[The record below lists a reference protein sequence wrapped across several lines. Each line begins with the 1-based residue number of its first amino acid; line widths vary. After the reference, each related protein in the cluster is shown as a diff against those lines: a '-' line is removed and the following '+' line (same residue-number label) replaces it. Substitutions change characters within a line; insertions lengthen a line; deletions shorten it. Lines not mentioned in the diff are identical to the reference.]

1 MKVKPDN
8 EIENIDE
15 NNNFMKFAKEH
26 FSMERILKLM
36 KEYEENNAKVYC
48 VSKLIYRFDKNDTP
62 VDSESNN
69 IKD

>member
-1 MKVKPDN
+1 MKVKPGN

-48 VSKLIYRFDKNDTP
+48 GSKLIYRFDKNDTP
-62 VDSESNN
+62 VDSEINN
-69 IKD
+69 IND

>member
-1 MKVKPDN
+1 MKVKPGN

-48 VSKLIYRFDKNDTP
+48 GSKLIYRFGKNDTP
-62 VDSESNN
+62 VDSEINN
-69 IKD
+69 IND

>member
-26 FSMERILKLM
+26 FSMERI
-36 KEYEENNAKVYC
+36 
-48 VSKLIYRFDKNDTP
+48 
-62 VDSESNN
+62 
-69 IKD
+69 

>member
-48 VSKLIYRFDKNDTP
+48 CSKLIYRFDKNDTP
-62 VDSESNN
+62 VDSEINN
-69 IKD
+69 IND